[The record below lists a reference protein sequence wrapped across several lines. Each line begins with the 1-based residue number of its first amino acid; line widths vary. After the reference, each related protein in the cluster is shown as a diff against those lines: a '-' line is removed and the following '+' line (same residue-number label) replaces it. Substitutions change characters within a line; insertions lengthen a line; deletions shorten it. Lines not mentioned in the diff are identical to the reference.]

1 MSITIFKDKNCK
13 GKSRAVNGN
22 IADLKGKAVDKP
34 SSIRLTEDREAVLL
48 FKNDDWH
55 GGALYVRGPKTVEDL
70 GDGKDGGR
78 FGFGNSVRS
87 IRHWT
92 RPFELDL
99 NVTVVKDEGGKLPGD
114 WKTVAEARDSIEGM
128 ARVANAYFIAQRAIL
143 KLNVARVTFRTAP
156 NLFTLSK
163 LEHFVMP
170 GEWTER
176 GEVDVIFVNR
186 FKKEGTLG
194 RGKFPCWG
202 QAIAIAR
209 TVNSDVG
216 PDRPLGLHEGPIILV
231 HELGHYLGLSHN
243 TADGKRKNLMFPE
256 LTQDLLE
263 DTYLTV
269 DQIREMH
276 DRLANNI
283 TRKGDRN

>member
-1 MSITIFKDKNCK
+1 MSITIFKDKDCK
-13 GKSRAVNGN
+13 GKSQIVNGS
-22 IADLKGKAVDKP
+22 IADLKGKPADKP
-34 SSIRLTEDREAVLL
+34 SSIRLTDDRDAVLL

-55 GGALYVRGPKTVEDL
+55 GGALYIRGPKTVEDL
-70 GDGKDGGR
+70 GDGGDGGR

-87 IRHWT
+87 IRHWAT
-92 RPFELDL
+92 PFQLDL

-114 WKTVAEARDSIEGM
+114 WKNETEARASIEGM
-128 ARVANAYFIAQRAIL
+128 ARVANAFFIAQRAIL
-143 KLNVARVTFRTAP
+143 KLDVARVAFRTAP

-163 LEHFVMP
+163 LEHLVIP

-186 FKKEGTLG
+186 FKNEGTVG
-194 RGKFPCWG
+194 RAKFPCWG
-202 QAIAIAR
+202 QAIAIAK
-209 TVNSDVG
+209 VLNSDTG
-216 PDRPLGLHEGPIILV
+216 PDQPLGLHDGPMILA
-231 HELGHYLGLSHN
+231 HELGHYLGLTHN
-243 TADGKRKNLMFPE
+243 TANDQRKNIMFPE
-256 LTQDLLE
+256 ITQTLLE
-263 DTYLTV
+263 HTYLTV